1 MKTEIAA
8 EIGAIFNAPGR
19 HEAEHLLSMMVRL
32 LIQEVAF
39 LVKCTCV
46 WQPEAARSHM
56 AVVVYLSLRSWPVEE

>member
-8 EIGAIFNAPGR
+8 EIGAIFNAPSR

-46 WQPEAARSHM
+46 WQPEAARSHIGGGDLQ
-56 AVVVYLSLRSWPVEE
+56 AR